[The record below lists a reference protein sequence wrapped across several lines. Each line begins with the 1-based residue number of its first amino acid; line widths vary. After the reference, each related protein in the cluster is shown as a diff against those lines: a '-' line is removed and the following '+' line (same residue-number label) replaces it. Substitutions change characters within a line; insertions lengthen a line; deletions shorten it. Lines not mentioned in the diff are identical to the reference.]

1 MKVKVQIEEILSK
14 VIHVNV
20 PDDITDIQEVYYYIQ
35 KFIKDA
41 YFNQE
46 IILTADDY
54 SGTTQINILLDDDT
68 SGWID
73 L

>member
-14 VIHVNV
+14 VVHVNV

-35 KFIKDA
+35 NFMKGA

-54 SGTTQINILLDDDT
+54 SGTTQINILLDDRS
-68 SGWID
+68 SGWTN